1 MAQSQR
7 YKTPFGPFSDE
18 LVKKIDSGEINSDQV
33 DHFLDFLN
41 EISKTFME
49 HTVITDNEYC
59 TWFNKGEELN
69 LEDVRDLFLQFTVFS
84 HLFLIAQLKKMIN
97 SSNLE
102 QYRASKEI
110 LANELGVIFKKK
122 RPDNSKIDT
131 NLNAEQIENAGDPNL
146 VSTEGSVDGG
156 TFKFKAGHFEWL
168 VKIGNQLGID
178 NFSDMGKRKHGTDST
193 LFFCDELERLYGS
206 EDANIGAGASFSV
219 ENWAAAGFWK
229 DLISGLKIFREN
241 NKDQLP
247 DGLNLGFFTWHDK
260 IEDQHADHVL
270 HELEEVFFEDWF
282 NKELYI
288 KGGVEMLDG
297 VMAFWE
303 GLDKSRLDRRLT
315 A

>member
-1 MAQSQR
+1 MAKSQS
-7 YKTPFGPFSDE
+7 YKNPFGSFSEE
-18 LVKKIDSGEINSDQV
+18 LVKKIDSGEVTSDQV
-33 DHFLDFLN
+33 DDFLEFLN
-41 EISKTFME
+41 KIDKDFME
-49 HTVITDNEYC
+49 HRVITDNKYC
-59 TWFNKGEELN
+59 TWFNEGKELI
-69 LEDVRDLFLQFTVFS
+69 LEDVRDMFLQFTVFS

-110 LANELGVIFKKK
+110 LANEIGVIFKKK
-122 RPDNSKIDT
+122 KADNSEVS
-131 NLNAEQIENAGDPNL
+131 NLNAEDIENAGDPNL

-178 NFSDMGKRKHGTDST
+178 NFSDMGKRKHGTEAT

-206 EDANIGAGASFSV
+206 EDANIGAGASFAV

-229 DLISGLKIFREN
+229 DLISGLRIFREQH
-241 NKDQLP
+241 KDQLP
-247 DGLNLGFFTWHDK
+247 DGLSLGFFILHDK

-282 NKELYI
+282 NKELYT

-297 VMAFWE
+297 VVAFWE
-303 GLDKSRLDRRLT
+303 GLNKSRLARR
-315 A
+315 

>member
-1 MAQSQR
+1 MTQSQS
-7 YKTPFGPFSDE
+7 YKTPFGPFSEE
-18 LVKKIDSGEINSDQV
+18 LVNKIDSGEISSIQID
-33 DHFLDFLN
+33 DFLAFLN
-41 EISKTFME
+41 KIDKDFMG
-49 HTVITDNEYC
+49 HRVITDNRYC
-59 TWFNKGEELN
+59 TWFNEGKELI
-69 LEDVRDLFLQFTVFS
+69 LEDVRDMFLQFTVFS

-102 QYRASKEI
+102 QYRVSKEI
-110 LANELGVIFKKK
+110 LANEIGVIFKKK
-122 RPDNSKIDT
+122 NAEKSKVE
-131 NLNAEQIENAGDPNL
+131 NLNEQEIENAGDPNL

-178 NFSDMGKRKHGTDST
+178 NFSDMGKRKHGTEKT

-206 EDANIGAGASFSV
+206 EDANIGAGASFAV

-229 DLISGLKIFREN
+229 DLISGLRIFREQH
-241 NKDQLP
+241 KAQLH
-247 DGLNLGFFTWHDK
+247 DGLSLGFFTWHDK

-282 NKELYI
+282 DKELYV

-303 GLDKSRLDRRLT
+303 GLNDSRLERR
-315 A
+315 